1 MDTFSIIANLAAGIC
16 LLLWGS
22 FTVRSS
28 VERVF
33 SNSISSLLTASSNSA
48 ARTVL
53 IGTASAICLQSA
65 TATILLATGLLNS
78 GALTIYS
85 ALGVV
90 LGADLGSAIAARI
103 LFLDLSVLPSI
114 FIVLGM
120 AVYLTAK
127 LTRLKMFG
135 RIGMG
140 IGLMLLSL
148 ELIKAAV
155 EPITTSSISSTWI
168 MILESVPWISILIVA
183 VATWFSHSS
192 VAMILVIAV
201 FAETGDLGPNVYIPM
216 LVGANLGAGLIAI
229 PLVFKTSLE
238 ARAVVVSN
246 LVLRA
251 TLGIA
256 ILFSLD
262 IWSGWLPLDTVGHG
276 EMVIYLH
283 VMYSVIL
290 VAIASPFLSR
300 IADFSVSRLSST
312 GNGTVEYLTLNAGF
326 GLDERNIKKP
336 KAALSNAKREAFR
349 LGDLT
354 ESYLS
359 NSIEMFRA
367 NDESQIDDI
376 VSFDDELNV
385 RNRVLHTYLS
395 RVRNS
400 ISDSAQEATLD
411 EILHFSSSMED
422 IGDIIAHGLSRLA
435 KKRLYRGVQFSKEGQ
450 AEITAAHEELLK
462 LLRLVL
468 CQFAEGNKGYE
479 KQINKSAS
487 KVKKVYT
494 QSLTSHRRRLSNQK
508 TLSIGTSSIHQDVLR
523 DLLTI
528 AFRLEFLTDND
539 YRTPSTQ

>member
-33 SNSISSLLTASSNSA
+33 SNSISSLLSASSNSA

-148 ELIKAAV
+148 QLIKAAV

-246 LVLRA
+246 FVLRA

-326 GLDERNIKKP
+326 GLDERDIKKP